1 MRFTKMAA
9 TAFSIGLLISPALAY
24 VAQARNVVG
33 SVIAAIV
40 RTLTGGAALGVASIN
55 NRRLIQFSK
64 ERRGII

>member
-9 TAFSIGLLISPALAY
+9 TAFSVGLLVSPALAY

-40 RTLTGGAALGVASIN
+40 RTLTEGAALGVASIN
-55 NRRLIQFSK
+55 NR
-64 ERRGII
+64 